1 MIGTAAQF
9 DAFRVLLRRQISD
22 MTEPELKELDR
33 RLEHLRDDV
42 ALRRHYLT
50 TITPLAIIRGQEP

>member
-9 DAFRVLLRRQISD
+9 ESFRALMHKQIAS

>member
-1 MIGTAAQF
+1 MIGTAVQF
-9 DAFRVLLRRQISD
+9 DSFRILMRKQIAS

-42 ALRRHYLT
+42 ALRRHSLLS
-50 TITPLAIIRGQEP
+50 ITPLAIIRGQQP